1 MNLRTQRAP
10 SCPSDLVL
18 DRLHG
23 DELDQALGQ
32 QCRLH
37 IHGCP
42 ACQARMEQRELGFQ
56 AFGGS
61 EQAYLARFRNRIDE
75 EERASCETSKGE
87 RRGASWWSPQWLGAA
102 AVMAGLCLWFSLAPQ
117 HDQNPGEDI
126 EKEPSIRAK
135 GGGGLTVFVSREG
148 AVTRMVDNQELREG
162 DRLRFALTLSEDQEV
177 MIVGQEGNGNLYE
190 LAYAEH
196 GGSLSVSAGSEQALP
211 HSVELDDSTG
221 KEAIHLVRCPF
232 TFTMSDLKVNSKGI
246 IEVPSECGTST
257 LNMIKSRST
266 PE

>member
-1 MNLRTQRAP
+1 MNLRTQHAP

-23 DELDQALGQ
+23 GEFDQAQGQ
-32 QCRLH
+32 HWRLH
-37 IHGCP
+37 IDECSD
-42 ACQARMEQRELGFQ
+42 CQARMEQRELGFQ
-56 AFGGS
+56 ALGGS

-75 EERASCETSKGE
+75 EERASRENSKRE
-87 RRGASWWSPQWLGAA
+87 RRSASWWSPQWLGAA
-102 AVMAGLCLWFSLAPQ
+102 AVMAGLCVWFSLAPQ
-117 HDQNPGEDI
+117 RDHNAGEGI
-126 EKEPSIRAK
+126 VKEPSVRAK
-135 GGGGLTVFVSREG
+135 GGGGLTVFVSRDG

-162 DRLRFALTLSEDQEV
+162 DRLRFALTLDEDQEA

-190 LAYAEH
+190 LASAEQ
-196 GGSLSVSAGSEQALP
+196 GGSLSVSAGSEQMLP

-232 TFTMSDLKVNSKGI
+232 AFTMSDLKVSSEGT

-257 LNMIKSRST
+257 LNMLKSRST